1 MVIKKESFYG
11 FLFAIVIFAQLYV
24 ESFRINTVLQI
35 STLSIY
41 FYFEKF
47 VLPIRLIKNLLPVVI
62 LFFIGFAGFFFH
74 DYSTFN
80 FVKDIFHFIK
90 PILGIS
96 IGYLFFSKSQNIAVF
111 IKTIIFVSLF
121 SAIIHLI
128 VLLTTGSIFTGSV
141 EAIRSLS
148 RDNFLELFAI
158 FFLIY
163 FRKFEGYLLFEKK
176 IIHRLI
182 LGLLLLSCILYFSR
196 TMLIVAFILYASVN
210 GYSRLTVKSIKIIG
224 VFLLCVGLMYAYL
237 FSIKIDRRAEGL
249 ENFLFKIKNA
259 PEELFVT
266 KINRNDHKDL
276 WDHWRGYEAKR
287 ALELMKKQPSSYVV
301 GTGQGSL
308 VNLKFK
314 APLTSD
320 GSKGLKYISEL
331 HNGYIYIFYKTGII
345 GLVILLSFL
354 FSIYNTI
361 NKKEWKNK
369 MDAVFISAIGIIFL
383 FSTLTIT
390 GIYNSRD
397 IIIFILGAL
406 LFFLHKE
413 NVDLKIK
420 DEAN

>member
-1 MVIKKESFYG
+1 M
-11 FLFAIVIFAQLYV
+11 
-24 ESFRINTVLQI
+24 
-35 STLSIY
+35 
-41 FYFEKF
+41 
-47 VLPIRLIKNLLPVVI
+47 
-62 LFFIGFAGFFFH
+62 
-74 DYSTFN
+74 
-80 FVKDIFHFIK
+80 
-90 PILGIS
+90 
-96 IGYLFFSKSQNIAVF
+96 
-111 IKTIIFVSLF
+111 
-121 SAIIHLI
+121 
-128 VLLTTGSIFTGSV
+128 

-163 FRKFEGYLLFEKK
+163 FRKFQGYLLFEKK

-210 GYSRLTVKSIKIIG
+210 GYTRLTVKSIKIIG